1 MENNIGLLFD
11 TPYSVI
17 VRCFAS
23 PYACVKYIIYIYI
36 DRLRWTKYIACTRGF
51 TNTGLRNAFFLLKG
65 LATWPRKVSTF
76 LPTAATLC
84 SWVCLGYCPHAV
96 NSS

>member
-23 PYACVKYIIYIYI
+23 PYACVKYIIYIDSDGQSI
-36 DRLRWTKYIACTRGF
+36 LRAHVGSQTQVYEM
-51 TNTGLRNAFFLLKG
+51 
-65 LATWPRKVSTF
+65 
-76 LPTAATLC
+76 C
-84 SWVCLGYCPHAV
+84 SCY
-96 NSS
+96 

>member
-36 DRLRWTKYIACTRGF
+36 FIDSDGQSILRAHVGSQTQVYEMRSC
-51 TNTGLRNAFFLLKG
+51 
-65 LATWPRKVSTF
+65 
-76 LPTAATLC
+76 
-84 SWVCLGYCPHAV
+84 Y
-96 NSS
+96 